1 MRWVKTYGPNIF
13 VGLPS
18 IYQHYQLKI
27 GVPTSMEPLALT
39 HHRHHRSCI
48 ASFKA
53 CSKRPSAAAFVP
65 QGLAPMDANG
75 WMVEQIDLPHEKREE
90 TWKNMGNYM
99 DDIMMDPYRIFHS
112 SKISRTIYLS
122 FRVALT
128 FSNCFWTSGMVE
140 ERSGRSGRSRKI
152 SSISNFA
159 RGWHKDNRIKING
172 HRIYTL
178 YRSKVSSHPPCTWRL
193 YWLHCGPHPQT
204 YVW

>member
-1 MRWVKTYGPNIF
+1 
-13 VGLPS
+13 
-18 IYQHYQLKI
+18 
-27 GVPTSMEPLALT
+27 MEPLALT
-39 HHRHHRSCI
+39 HHRHHRHHRSCI

-65 QGLAPMDANG
+65 HGLAMDANG
-75 WMVEQIDLPHEKREE
+75 RMVEQIDLPHEKREE
-90 TWKNMGNYM
+90 TCEKTWEIIWIYM

-140 ERSGRSGRSRKI
+140 ERSGRSGRSPKI

-159 RGWHKDNRIKING
+159 RGWHKDNKIKING
-172 HRIYTL
+172 HRIYTCIEAKFTHIL
-178 YRSKVSSHPPCTWRL
+178 HVHDDYIDYTAVRTLKRMSDKSSRASTL
-193 YWLHCGPHPQT
+193 
-204 YVW
+204 